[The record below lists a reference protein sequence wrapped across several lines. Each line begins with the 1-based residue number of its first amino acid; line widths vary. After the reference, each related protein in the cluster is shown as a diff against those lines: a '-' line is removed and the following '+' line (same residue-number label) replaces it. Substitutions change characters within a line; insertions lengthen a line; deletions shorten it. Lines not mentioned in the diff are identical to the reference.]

1 MSISQGSKLALGT
14 AQFGLDYG
22 VTNSEGKVQV
32 EEVELILECAK
43 ENSINTLDTAASY
56 GNSEEVL
63 GSIGISDFQI
73 ITKTI
78 PLKNGVDEVIKHF
91 KQSLTFLNKSSV
103 NGLLIH
109 NINEIE
115 HKNFN
120 TLFKELT
127 ELKRQG
133 LVNKI
138 GFSTYTPEQ
147 VDFLLKNFDFDLIQ
161 VPFNIF
167 DNRLIQGGQ
176 LQALNNKGVE
186 VHARSVFLQGV
197 LLDFNN
203 LSNYFSPWK
212 KEFSIYQETVKD
224 NGLSLLECALNFVLN
239 IREIDKVLV
248 GVNSERQLKEI
259 VQAVKRRSNLSAYPI
274 NDINLLNPSLWKI

>member
-1 MSISQGSKLALGT
+1 MNKLALGT

-32 EEVELILECAK
+32 EEVELILGCAK

-91 KQSLTFLNKSSV
+91 QQSLTFLNKSSV

-109 NINEIE
+109 HFNEIE

-176 LQALNNKGVE
+176 LQALNNKGME

-212 KEFSIYQETVKD
+212 KEFSIYQEIVKD

-239 IREIDKVLV
+239 IREIDKVLL

-274 NDINLLNPSLWKI
+274 NDINLLNPSLWKV

>member
-1 MSISQGSKLALGT
+1 MNKLALGT

-32 EEVELILECAK
+32 EEVELILGCAK

-91 KQSLTFLNKSSV
+91 QQSLTFLNKSSV

-120 TLFKELT
+120 TLFKQLT

-138 GFSTYTPEQ
+138 GFSIYTPEQ

-176 LQALNNKGVE
+176 LQALNNKGIE

-259 VQAVKRRSNLSAYPI
+259 IQAVKRRSNLSAYPI

>member
-1 MSISQGSKLALGT
+1 MNKLALGT

-22 VTNSEGKVQV
+22 VTNSKGKVQV
-32 EEVELILECAK
+32 EEVELILGCAK

-91 KQSLTFLNKSSV
+91 QQSLTFLNKSSV

-109 NINEIE
+109 NVNEIE

-138 GFSTYTPEQ
+138 GFSIYTPEQ

-186 VHARSVFLQGV
+186 VHARSIFLQGV
-197 LLDFNN
+197 ILDFNN

-259 VQAVKRRSNLSAYPI
+259 IQAVKRRSNLSAYPI

>member
-1 MSISQGSKLALGT
+1 MNKLALGT

-32 EEVELILECAK
+32 EEVELILGCAK

-91 KQSLTFLNKSSV
+91 QQSLTFLNKSSV

-176 LQALNNKGVE
+176 LQALNNKGIE

-259 VQAVKRRSNLSAYPI
+259 IQAVKRRSNLSAYPI

>member
-1 MSISQGSKLALGT
+1 MKKILITGGGGFIGGHLVKELLNRGYEVRAVDVKKFEEWYQCFQNVENFCLDMSS
-14 AQFGLDYG
+14 
-22 VTNSEGKVQV
+22 
-32 EEVELILECAK
+32 K
-43 ENSINTLDTAASY
+43 ENCYKMVD
-56 GNSEEVL
+56 
-63 GSIGISDFQI
+63 
-73 ITKTI
+73 
-78 PLKNGVDEVIKHF
+78 GVDEVIKHF
-91 KQSLTFLNKSSV
+91 QQSLTFLNKSSV

-138 GFSTYTPEQ
+138 GFSIYTPEQ

-176 LQALNNKGVE
+176 LQALNNKGIE

-259 VQAVKRRSNLSAYPI
+259 IQAVKRRSNLSAYPI

>member
-1 MSISQGSKLALGT
+1 MLNKLALGT

-22 VTNSEGKVQV
+22 ITNSEGKVQV
-32 EEVELILECAK
+32 EEVELILGCAK

-91 KQSLTFLNKSSV
+91 QQSLTFLNKSSV

-109 NINEIE
+109 NVNEIE

-138 GFSTYTPEQ
+138 GFSIYTPEQ

-176 LQALNNKGVE
+176 LQALNNKGIE

-197 LLDFNN
+197 ILDFNN

-259 VQAVKRRSNLSAYPI
+259 VQVVKRRSNLSAYPI

>member
-1 MSISQGSKLALGT
+1 MNKLALGT

-32 EEVELILECAK
+32 EEVELILGCAK

-91 KQSLTFLNKSSV
+91 QQSLTFLNKSSV

-138 GFSTYTPEQ
+138 GFSIYTPEQ

-176 LQALNNKGVE
+176 LQALNNKGIE

-274 NDINLLNPSLWKI
+274 NDINLLNPSLWKV

>member
-1 MSISQGSKLALGT
+1 MNKLALVT

-32 EEVELILECAK
+32 EEVELILGCAK

-91 KQSLTFLNKSSV
+91 QQSLTFLNKSSV

-109 NINEIE
+109 NVNEIE

-259 VQAVKRRSNLSAYPI
+259 IQAVKRQSNLSAYPI

>member
-1 MSISQGSKLALGT
+1 MNKLALGT

-32 EEVELILECAK
+32 EEVELILGCAK

-91 KQSLTFLNKSSV
+91 QQSLTFLNKSSV

-109 NINEIE
+109 NVNEIE

-138 GFSTYTPEQ
+138 GFSIYTPEQ

-259 VQAVKRRSNLSAYPI
+259 IQAVKRQSNLSAYPI

>member
-1 MSISQGSKLALGT
+1 MNKLALGT

-22 VTNSEGKVQV
+22 VTNSKGKVQV
-32 EEVELILECAK
+32 EEVELILGCAK

-91 KQSLTFLNKSSV
+91 QQSLTFLNKSSV

-109 NINEIE
+109 NVNEIE

-138 GFSTYTPEQ
+138 GFSIYTPEQ

-176 LQALNNKGVE
+176 LQALNNKGIE

-197 LLDFNN
+197 ILDFNN

-259 VQAVKRRSNLSAYPI
+259 IQAVKRRSNLSAYPI

>member
-1 MSISQGSKLALGT
+1 MNKLALGT

-22 VTNSEGKVQV
+22 VTNSKGKVQV
-32 EEVELILECAK
+32 EEVELILGCAK

-138 GFSTYTPEQ
+138 GFSIYTPEQ

-176 LQALNNKGVE
+176 LQALNNKGME
-186 VHARSVFLQGV
+186 VHARSVFLQGL

-274 NDINLLNPSLWKI
+274 NDINLLNPSLWKV

>member
-1 MSISQGSKLALGT
+1 MLNKLALGT

-22 VTNSEGKVQV
+22 ITNSEGKVQV
-32 EEVELILECAK
+32 EEVELILGCAK

-91 KQSLTFLNKSSV
+91 QQSLTFLNKSSV

-109 NINEIE
+109 NVNEIE

-138 GFSTYTPEQ
+138 GFSIYTPEQ

-176 LQALNNKGVE
+176 LQALNNKGME

-259 VQAVKRRSNLSAYPI
+259 IQAVKRRSNLSAYPI

>member
-1 MSISQGSKLALGT
+1 MLNKLALGT

-22 VTNSEGKVQV
+22 ITNSEGKVQV
-32 EEVELILECAK
+32 EEVELILGCAK

-109 NINEIE
+109 NVNEIE

-138 GFSTYTPEQ
+138 GFSIYTPEQ

-176 LQALNNKGVE
+176 LQALNNKGME

-259 VQAVKRRSNLSAYPI
+259 VQVVKRRSNLSAYPI
-274 NDINLLNPSLWKI
+274 NDINLLNPSLWKV

>member
-1 MSISQGSKLALGT
+1 MNKLALGT

-32 EEVELILECAK
+32 EEVELILGCAK

-73 ITKTI
+73 ITKTM
-78 PLKNGVDEVIKHF
+78 PLENGVDEVIKHF

-109 NINEIE
+109 NVNEIE

-138 GFSTYTPEQ
+138 GFSIYTPEQ

-186 VHARSVFLQGV
+186 VHARSIFLQGV
-197 LLDFNN
+197 ILDFNN

-259 VQAVKRRSNLSAYPI
+259 IQAVKRRSNLSAYPI

>member
-1 MSISQGSKLALGT
+1 MLNKLALGT

-22 VTNSEGKVQV
+22 ITNSEGKVQV
-32 EEVELILECAK
+32 EEVELILGCAK

-109 NINEIE
+109 NVNEIE

-138 GFSTYTPEQ
+138 GFSIYTPEQ

-176 LQALNNKGVE
+176 LQALNNKGME

-197 LLDFNN
+197 ILDFNN

-259 VQAVKRRSNLSAYPI
+259 VQVVKRRSNLSAYPI

>member
-1 MSISQGSKLALGT
+1 MLNKLALGT

-22 VTNSEGKVQV
+22 ITNSEGKVQV
-32 EEVELILECAK
+32 EEVELILGCAK

-91 KQSLTFLNKSSV
+91 QQSLTFLNKSSV

-109 NINEIE
+109 NVNEIE

-138 GFSTYTPEQ
+138 GFSIYTPEQ

-186 VHARSVFLQGV
+186 VHARSIFLQGV
-197 LLDFNN
+197 ILDFNN

-259 VQAVKRRSNLSAYPI
+259 IQAVKRRSNLSAYPI

>member
-1 MSISQGSKLALGT
+1 MNKLALGT

-32 EEVELILECAK
+32 EEVELILGCAK

-91 KQSLTFLNKSSV
+91 QQSLTFLNKSSV

-138 GFSTYTPEQ
+138 GFSIYTPEQ

-176 LQALNNKGVE
+176 LQALNNKGIE

>member
-1 MSISQGSKLALGT
+1 MNKLALGT

-22 VTNSEGKVQV
+22 VTNSKGKVQV
-32 EEVELILECAK
+32 EEVELILGCAK
-43 ENSINTLDTAASY
+43 ENSINTLDTAPSY

-127 ELKRQG
+127 ELKEIKETLMANKTISGAIGSLIFSMLLIPFNYEG
-133 LVNKI
+133 LLNKNLPSI
-138 GFSTYTPEQ
+138 FIITIVISVISQLGDLFISFIKRKAKIKDTGNLLPGHGGVLDRVDGIIFAVPFSY
-147 VDFLLKNFDFDLIQ
+147 FLL
-161 VPFNIF
+161 
-167 DNRLIQGGQ
+167 RLI
-176 LQALNNKGVE
+176 
-186 VHARSVFLQGV
+186 
-197 LLDFNN
+197 
-203 LSNYFSPWK
+203 
-212 KEFSIYQETVKD
+212 
-224 NGLSLLECALNFVLN
+224 
-239 IREIDKVLV
+239 
-248 GVNSERQLKEI
+248 
-259 VQAVKRRSNLSAYPI
+259 
-274 NDINLLNPSLWKI
+274 

>member
-1 MSISQGSKLALGT
+1 MNKLALGT

-32 EEVELILECAK
+32 EEVELILGCAK

-91 KQSLTFLNKSSV
+91 QQSLTFLNKSSV

-109 NINEIE
+109 NVNEIE

-138 GFSTYTPEQ
+138 GFSIYTPEQ

-176 LQALNNKGVE
+176 LQALNNKGIE

-197 LLDFNN
+197 ILDFNN

-259 VQAVKRRSNLSAYPI
+259 IQAVKRRSNLSAYPI

>member
-1 MSISQGSKLALGT
+1 MNKLALGT

-32 EEVELILECAK
+32 EEVELILGCAK

-91 KQSLTFLNKSSV
+91 QQSLTFLNKSSV

-138 GFSTYTPEQ
+138 GFSIYTPEQ

-259 VQAVKRRSNLSAYPI
+259 IQAVKRQSNLSAYPI

>member
-1 MSISQGSKLALGT
+1 MNKLALGT

-22 VTNSEGKVQV
+22 VTNSKGKVQV
-32 EEVELILECAK
+32 EEVELILGCAK

-73 ITKTI
+73 ITKTM
-78 PLKNGVDEVIKHF
+78 PLENGVDEVIKHF

-109 NINEIE
+109 NVNEIE

-138 GFSTYTPEQ
+138 GFSIYTPEQ

-176 LQALNNKGVE
+176 LQALNNKGIE

-197 LLDFNN
+197 ILDFNN

-259 VQAVKRRSNLSAYPI
+259 IQAVKRRSNLSAYPI

>member
-1 MSISQGSKLALGT
+1 MNKLALGT

-32 EEVELILECAK
+32 EEVELILGCAK

-91 KQSLTFLNKSSV
+91 QQSLTFLNKSSV

-109 NINEIE
+109 NVNEIE

-274 NDINLLNPSLWKI
+274 NDINLLNPSLWKV

>member
-1 MSISQGSKLALGT
+1 MNKLALGT

-22 VTNSEGKVQV
+22 VTNSKGKVQV
-32 EEVELILECAK
+32 EEVELILGCAK

-91 KQSLTFLNKSSV
+91 QQSLTFLNKSSV

-138 GFSTYTPEQ
+138 GFSIYTPEQ

-176 LQALNNKGVE
+176 LQALNNKGIE

-197 LLDFNN
+197 ILDFNN

-259 VQAVKRRSNLSAYPI
+259 IQAVKRRSNLSAYPI

>member
-1 MSISQGSKLALGT
+1 MNKLALGT

-22 VTNSEGKVQV
+22 VTNSKGKVQV
-32 EEVELILECAK
+32 EEVELILGCAK

-103 NGLLIH
+103 NGLLTH

-259 VQAVKRRSNLSAYPI
+259 VQVVKRRSNLSAYPI
-274 NDINLLNPSLWKI
+274 NDINLLNPSLWKV

>member
-1 MSISQGSKLALGT
+1 MNKLALGT

-22 VTNSEGKVQV
+22 VTNSKGKVQV
-32 EEVELILECAK
+32 EEVELILGCAK

-78 PLKNGVDEVIKHF
+78 PLENGVDEVIKHF

-259 VQAVKRRSNLSAYPI
+259 VKAVKRRSNLSAYPI
-274 NDINLLNPSLWKI
+274 NDINLLNPSLWKV

>member
-1 MSISQGSKLALGT
+1 MNKLALGT

-32 EEVELILECAK
+32 EEVELILGCAK

-91 KQSLTFLNKSSV
+91 QQSLTFLNKSSV

-138 GFSTYTPEQ
+138 GFSIYTPEQ

-176 LQALNNKGVE
+176 LQALNNKGIE

-197 LLDFNN
+197 ILDFNN

-259 VQAVKRRSNLSAYPI
+259 VQVVKRRSNLSAYPI
-274 NDINLLNPSLWKI
+274 NDINLLNPSLWKV

>member
-1 MSISQGSKLALGT
+1 MNKLALGT

-32 EEVELILECAK
+32 EEVELILGCAK

-109 NINEIE
+109 HFNEIE

-176 LQALNNKGVE
+176 LQALNNKGME

-212 KEFSIYQETVKD
+212 KEFSIYQEIVKD

-239 IREIDKVLV
+239 IREIDKVLL

-274 NDINLLNPSLWKI
+274 NDINLLNPSLWKV

>member
-1 MSISQGSKLALGT
+1 MNKLALGT

-32 EEVELILECAK
+32 EEVELILGCAK

-91 KQSLTFLNKSSV
+91 QQSLTFLNKSSV

-109 NINEIE
+109 NVNEIE

-138 GFSTYTPEQ
+138 GFSIYTPEQ

-259 VQAVKRRSNLSAYPI
+259 IQAVKRQSNLSAYPI
-274 NDINLLNPSLWKI
+274 NDINLLNPSLWKV

>member
-1 MSISQGSKLALGT
+1 MNKLALGT

-91 KQSLTFLNKSSV
+91 QQSLTFLNKSSV

-176 LQALNNKGVE
+176 LQALNNKGIE

>member
-1 MSISQGSKLALGT
+1 MNKLALGT

-22 VTNSEGKVQV
+22 VTNSKGKVQV
-32 EEVELILECAK
+32 EEVELILGCAK

-103 NGLLIH
+103 NGLLTH

-259 VQAVKRRSNLSAYPI
+259 IQAVKRQSNLSAYPI
-274 NDINLLNPSLWKI
+274 NDINLLNPSLWKV

>member
-1 MSISQGSKLALGT
+1 MNKLALGT

-91 KQSLTFLNKSSV
+91 QQSLTFLNKSSV

-138 GFSTYTPEQ
+138 GFSIYTPEQ

-176 LQALNNKGVE
+176 LQALNNKGIE

-203 LSNYFSPWK
+203 LSNYFSSWK

-259 VQAVKRRSNLSAYPI
+259 IQAVKRRSNLSAYPI

>member
-1 MSISQGSKLALGT
+1 MNKLALGT

-32 EEVELILECAK
+32 EEVELILGCAK

-91 KQSLTFLNKSSV
+91 QQSLTFLNKSSV

-138 GFSTYTPEQ
+138 GFSIYTPEQ

-176 LQALNNKGVE
+176 LQALNNKGME

-259 VQAVKRRSNLSAYPI
+259 IQAVKRRSNLSAYPI

>member
-1 MSISQGSKLALGT
+1 MNKLALGT

-32 EEVELILECAK
+32 EEVELILGCAK

-91 KQSLTFLNKSSV
+91 QQSLTFLNKSSV

-109 NINEIE
+109 NVNEIE

-176 LQALNNKGVE
+176 LQALNNKGIE

-197 LLDFNN
+197 ILDFNN

-259 VQAVKRRSNLSAYPI
+259 IQAVKRRSNLSAYPI

>member
-1 MSISQGSKLALGT
+1 MNKLALGT

-32 EEVELILECAK
+32 EEVELILGCAK

-91 KQSLTFLNKSSV
+91 QQSLTYLNKSSV

-176 LQALNNKGVE
+176 LQALNNKGIE